1 MAVLFKMQRERK
13 VRRRMEAEMKMEG
26 PSRQRGS
33 LAFFE
38 AVLACCV
45 ATGRCRAGFR
55 LQAEQVAQPDAGH
68 RIAFSCSV
76 CGAG

>member
-1 MAVLFKMQRERK
+1 MQRERK

-55 LQAEQVAQPDAGH
+55 LQAEQVLSSDARDATALIHASARG
-68 RIAFSCSV
+68 R
-76 CGAG
+76 G